1 MANDL
6 VTSQKSD
13 RIANKHMKRCSIST
27 IGDVQMKT
35 EMGYHC
41 KNPER
46 PKLKRLIIP
55 SADKDVEP
63 LEPSNIDSGIV
74 HWNSYS
80 EKYSGSLIYLAPPP
94 LV

>member
-13 RIANKHMKRCSIST
+13 QIANKHMKRCSIST

-46 PKLKRLIIP
+46 PKLKRLII
-55 SADKDVEP
+55 SRVSENAEEQKLSYVIGGVIENVAI
-63 LEPSNIDSGIV
+63 SNNVKHSPT
-74 HWNSYS
+74 
-80 EKYSGSLIYLAPPP
+80 L
-94 LV
+94 